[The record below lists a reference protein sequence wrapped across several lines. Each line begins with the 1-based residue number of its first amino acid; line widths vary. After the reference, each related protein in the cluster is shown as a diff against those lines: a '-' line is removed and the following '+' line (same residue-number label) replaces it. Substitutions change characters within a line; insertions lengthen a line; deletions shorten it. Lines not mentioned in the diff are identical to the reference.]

1 MTADWGPVDR
11 LAQLAETIA
20 GSWGARA
27 RASTTIG
34 QERALLRLFG
44 VHGIDATGRPL
55 AGEVVERYVGR
66 DHARLAGGVALPFAM
81 ALLEYDVPPQQ
92 AALDVASG
100 AIDLALEA
108 ELLGQPDRRAVAEQE
123 ARRLAQAAMARIDA
137 NRTARLELMGV
148 LGDAPR
154 PWIGT
159 TIVEP
164 LVEAALDEAVARVG
178 DGVDLL
184 RVEVPVGRELAS
196 RLTDAGV
203 EMPAWPWLDA
213 DRWAGDELGTPDLG
227 RGAEKPPTGSQR
239 GLAELRRMLDEVGA
253 GRRGYV
259 RLASAAPALAAPE
272 QSVVASFERV
282 DVVEA
287 DAMAEIV
294 AGRVDPDRALSDH
307 SFAHRLL
314 RRAGSSILVGAGP
327 LAVAPDLASGLP
339 SNPATRAGRALALL
353 LLGVALARGD
363 GIEPELI
370 IVGAVPPWLLD
381 ESGPAARALA
391 EVALRRVLLP
401 SHPLAFEEPAT
412 VPAVTAAAWPFVL
425 AGVIPPGSSAALIL
439 RRPPGGPMRQSV
451 LAGRA
456 AASVAGEIGA
466 AMGERQLAGL
476 ALDHAKAVVLAAIR
490 TLEGLG
496 DRGWRSVLGEAPG
509 GGERVRIGGDA
520 VVERT
525 ESFDPLAPAAAAER
539 PKGQARP
546 RPAPAD

>member
-66 DHARLAGGVALPFAM
+66 DQARLAGGVALPFAM

-108 ELLGQPDRRAVAEQE
+108 ELLGRPDRRAVAEQE

-213 DRWAGDELGTPDLG
+213 DRWAGDELDSADLG

-307 SFAHRLL
+307 AFAHRLL

-327 LAVAPDLASGLP
+327 LVVAPDLASGLP
-339 SNPATRAGRALALL
+339 SDPATRAGRALALL

-363 GIEPELI
+363 GIEPEQI

-381 ESGPAARALA
+381 ESWPAARALA
-391 EVALRRVLLP
+391 EVALRRALLP

-412 VPAVTAAAWPFVL
+412 VPAPTAAAWPFVL

-439 RRPPGGPMRQSV
+439 RRPPGGPMRGSV

-476 ALDHAKAVVLAAIR
+476 ALDHAKAVVLAAAR

-509 GGERVRIGGDA
+509 GGERLRIGGDA

-525 ESFDPLAPAAAAER
+525 ESFDALAPAATERNRPPSRRARGAA
-539 PKGQARP
+539 
-546 RPAPAD
+546 D

>member
-1 MTADWGPVDR
+1 MTAEWGPVDR

-108 ELLGQPDRRAVAEQE
+108 ELLGQPDRREVAEQE

-213 DRWAGDELGTPDLG
+213 DRWAGDELGSPDLG

-253 GRRGYV
+253 SRRGYV

-307 SFAHRLL
+307 AFAHRLL

-327 LAVAPDLASGLP
+327 LAVAPDLASGVP

-363 GIEPELI
+363 GIEPEQI

-381 ESGPAARALA
+381 ESGPAARAFA
-391 EVALRRVLLP
+391 EVALRRALLP

-425 AGVIPPGSSAALIL
+425 AGVIPSGNSAALIL
-439 RRPPGGPMRQSV
+439 RRPPGGPMRQAV

-466 AMGERQLAGL
+466 AMGERQLAGS

-509 GGERVRIGGDA
+509 GGERLRIGGDA

-525 ESFDPLAPAAAAER
+525 ESFDPLAPAAAER
-539 PKGQARP
+539 PKGQPRP